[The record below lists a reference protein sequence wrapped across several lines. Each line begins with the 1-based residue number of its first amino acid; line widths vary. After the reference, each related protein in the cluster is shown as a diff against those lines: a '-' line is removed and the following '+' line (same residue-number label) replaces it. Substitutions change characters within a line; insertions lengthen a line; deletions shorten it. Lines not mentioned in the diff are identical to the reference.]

1 VEGHKFL
8 ASFFCYVETK
18 RLHAWEGVMKMRTYE
33 VELCRT
39 SYITITVHAETKAQA
54 EEKAWEKLERECVD
68 GDGYWNC
75 EGIEEI
81 DND

>member
-1 VEGHKFL
+1 MRRVNPFEYGGL
-8 ASFFCYVETK
+8 
-18 RLHAWEGVMKMRTYE
+18 KMRTYE

-54 EEKAWEKLERECVD
+54 EEKAWKELENRAD
-68 GDGYWNC
+68 GGDAYWNL
-75 EGIEEI
+75 ESIEET

>member
-1 VEGHKFL
+1 
-8 ASFFCYVETK
+8 
-18 RLHAWEGVMKMRTYE
+18 MRTYE

-75 EGIEEI
+75 EGIEEV